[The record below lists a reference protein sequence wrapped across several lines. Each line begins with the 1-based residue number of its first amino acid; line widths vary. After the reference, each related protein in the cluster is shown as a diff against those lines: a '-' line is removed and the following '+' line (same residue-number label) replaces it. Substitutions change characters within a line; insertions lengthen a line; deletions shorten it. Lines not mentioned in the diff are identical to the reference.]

1 MATRRQRR
9 ASKSNKKKS
18 DMQKLEAFLKGL
30 KDSGLAEDLRGF
42 VSERKQGA
50 GGLSAA
56 AQQGGLGVGTE
67 APTSQFDKPSK
78 WSLQDR
84 GPEAI
89 RGRETIRDSTNEAF
103 RRGLGEQAREE
114 TGIEAPRS
122 KSKLDRL
129 KGMAGRAAGWLGSGR
144 GGIQG
149 RDVQRQQPA
158 PEAVKPRVGLMEPT
172 SWMTQR
178 PTAQPPAQTGAS
190 PRTGPQQGAAGVD
203 PSRPDE
209 PAAAGGAVTA
219 AQRKKLTDSARFSSQ
234 MPAYGGAL
242 RGSTPPAATPPPAP
256 RETRGWESGLTP
268 PAAAPA
274 ARAKRGGE
282 VTQRPQN
289 VDPRQGRDYQTPTQA
304 APQPPLTRDRTRLSA
319 ATGGVGKPLPRD
331 TRGGPNMMTPVG
343 PVSREAR
350 RPKETFG
357 TEVPAAKPPLT
368 KRQEGKRISMGFG
381 QGEDL
386 SLMQSGDPSQL
397 KGSADITGAAQR
409 AGLTGAKGRDG
420 RMYGAGDKYGG
431 GQARFN
437 VEEKQMREQID
448 TLFQKAQGGD
458 RAARQELSKIHAD
471 LTSQADRAEGGPRI
485 RPGQRQL
492 ETTVGGSGAQKLPQ
506 VIVNRILKDYSQ
518 QFRNVRAERTQGRRA
533 AK

>member
-1 MATRRQRR
+1 MATRQQRK
-9 ASKSNKKKS
+9 SKQTQT

-114 TGIEAPRS
+114 TGIEAPPS

-129 KGMAGRAAGWLGSGR
+129 KGLAGRAAGWLGSGR

-178 PTAQPPAQTGAS
+178 PTAQPPAQGGPTGPMS
-190 PRTGPQQGAAGVD
+190 GPQQGAAGVD

-209 PAAAGGAVTA
+209 PAAASPATTA

-282 VTQRPQN
+282 VTQRPQS
-289 VDPRQGRDYQTPTQA
+289 VDPRQGRDYQSPTQA
-304 APQPPLTRDRTRLSA
+304 APQPPLTRDRTRLPA

-331 TRGGPNMMTPVG
+331 TRGGPNMMSPTG
-343 PVSREAR
+343 PI

-357 TEVPAAKPPLT
+357 TEPPATKPPLT
-368 KRQEGKRISMGFG
+368 SQDQGRKMAMGFG
-381 QGEDL
+381 A
-386 SLMQSGDPSQL
+386 GDPSQL
-397 KGSADITGAAQR
+397 KAAAGIPGAAQR
-409 AGLTGAKGRDG
+409 AGLTGAKGKDE

-471 LTSQADRAEGGPRI
+471 LTSQADRAEGGPRA

-492 ETTVGGSGAQKLPQ
+492 E
-506 VIVNRILKDYSQ
+506 SQ
-518 QFRNVRAERTQGRRA
+518 QFRSVLAGATTGRRA
-533 AK
+533 RR

>member
-1 MATRRQRR
+1 MASPKATTDRQVSTLFAAREKGVRGRSDAYMSTTLNEQELKTLRPMLNKNLGAPGATRQWIIEQNDDGTLDATLFDNKRMQGVTRR
-9 ASKSNKKKS
+9 TLSNQPS
-18 DMQKLEAFLKGL
+18 SVLERTAEARPPYGL
-30 KDSGLAEDLRGF
+30 GLDGE
-42 VSERKQGA
+42 
-50 GGLSAA
+50 AA
-56 AQQGGLGVGTE
+56 A
-67 APTSQFDKPSK
+67 S
-78 WSLQDR
+78 
-84 GPEAI
+84 
-89 RGRETIRDSTNEAF
+89 
-103 RRGLGEQAREE
+103 
-114 TGIEAPRS
+114 
-122 KSKLDRL
+122 
-129 KGMAGRAAGWLGSGR
+129 
-144 GGIQG
+144 
-149 RDVQRQQPA
+149 
-158 PEAVKPRVGLMEPT
+158 
-172 SWMTQR
+172 
-178 PTAQPPAQTGAS
+178 
-190 PRTGPQQGAAGVD
+190 
-203 PSRPDE
+203 PSRPDLPLSSRRTLDRPDE
-209 PAAAGGAVTA
+209 LPDLPVDLAG
-219 AQRKKLTDSARFSSQ
+219 L
-234 MPAYGGAL
+234 
-242 RGSTPPAATPPPAP
+242 AP
-256 RETRGWESGLTP
+256 R
-268 PAAAPA
+268 
-274 ARAKRGGE
+274 
-282 VTQRPQN
+282 
-289 VDPRQGRDYQTPTQA
+289 PTQA
-304 APQPPLTRDRTRLSA
+304 APQLPLTQDRTRLPA

-357 TEVPAAKPPLT
+357 TEVSAAKPPLT
-368 KRQEGKRISMGFG
+368 KRQEGKRIAMGFG

-409 AGLTGAKGRDG
+409 AGLTGAKGKDE

-492 ETTVGGSGAQKLPQ
+492 ETTVGGAGAQKLPQ

-533 AK
+533 AR

>member
-1 MATRRQRR
+1 MATRQQRR

-18 DMQKLEAFLKGL
+18 DMEKLEALLKGL
-30 KDSGLAEDLRGF
+30 GDSGLADDLRGF

-50 GGLSAA
+50 GGL
-56 AQQGGLGVGTE
+56 QGDLGVGTE
-67 APTSQFDKPSK
+67 APTSQFGKK
-78 WSLQDR
+78 WSLQDK

-114 TGIEAPRS
+114 TGIEAPPS

-129 KGMAGRAAGWLGSGR
+129 KGLAGRAAGWLGSGR

-178 PTAQPPAQTGAS
+178 PTAQPPAQGGPTGPMS
-190 PRTGPQQGAAGVD
+190 GPQQGAAGVD

-209 PAAAGGAVTA
+209 PAAASPATTA

-242 RGSTPPAATPPPAP
+242 RGATPPAATPLPA
-256 RETRGWESGLTP
+256 TAP

-282 VTQRPQN
+282 VTQRPQS
-289 VDPRQGRDYQTPTQA
+289 VDPRQGRDYQSPTQA
-304 APQPPLTRDRTRLSA
+304 APQPPLTRDRTRLPA

-409 AGLTGAKGRDG
+409 AGLTGAKGRDE

-506 VIVNRILKDYSQ
+506 VIVNRILKDYGQ

-533 AK
+533 AR

>member
-1 MATRRQRR
+1 MATRRKRG
-9 ASKSNKKKS
+9 ASKSKQTQT
-18 DMQKLEAFLKGL
+18 DMQKLEALLKGL
-30 KDSGLAEDLRGF
+30 GDSGLADDLRGF

-114 TGIEAPRS
+114 TGIEAPPS

-129 KGMAGRAAGWLGSGR
+129 KGLAGRAAGWLGSGR

-158 PEAVKPRVGLMEPT
+158 PEAVKPRVGLMQPT
-172 SWMTQR
+172 SQLTQR
-178 PTAQPPAQTGAS
+178 PAAS
-190 PRTGPQQGAAGVD
+190 PTAPDAPSGPGYWESGWKSPARGGPTGVRTGPQQGAAGAD

-209 PAAAGGAVTA
+209 PVAAPPATTT

-242 RGSTPPAATPPPAP
+242 RGSTPPAATPPPATATPPPAP

-282 VTQRPQN
+282 VTQRPQS
-289 VDPRQGRDYQTPTQA
+289 VDPRQGKDYQSPTQA
-304 APQPPLTRDRTRLSA
+304 APQPPLTRDRTRLPA

-331 TRGGPNMMTPVG
+331 TRGGPNMMTPTG
-343 PVSREAR
+343 PISGEERAR
-350 RPKETFG
+350 SK
-357 TEVPAAKPPLT
+357 A
-368 KRQEGKRISMGFG
+368 MGFG
-381 QGEDL
+381 D
-386 SLMQSGDPSQL
+386 
-397 KGSADITGAAQR
+397 
-409 AGLTGAKGRDG
+409 
-420 RMYGAGDKYGG
+420 
-431 GQARFN
+431 
-437 VEEKQMREQID
+437 
-448 TLFQKAQGGD
+448 FQKAGGTLGGGYSPAATGLQAKMEAGSVRAGKGAETPLAAGELGEAESRRIQGLIKLAKTGSKKAMDELNEFFANQEQPERTESARD
-458 RAARQELSKIHAD
+458 RVSKRERLDVGGTGRVGGQRVPSGMQGRNLAD
-471 LTSQADRAEGGPRI
+471 LRAQYNAI
-485 RPGQRQL
+485 RNAPSAR
-492 ETTVGGSGAQKLPQ
+492 GS
-506 VIVNRILKDYSQ
+506 
-518 QFRNVRAERTQGRRA
+518 RRA
-533 AK
+533 R

>member
-9 ASKSNKKKS
+9 ASKSNNKKS

-274 ARAKRGGE
+274 ARAKRGG
-282 VTQRPQN
+282 
-289 VDPRQGRDYQTPTQA
+289 
-304 APQPPLTRDRTRLSA
+304 
-319 ATGGVGKPLPRD
+319 
-331 TRGGPNMMTPVG
+331 PNMMTPVG